1 MGSPQSADFC
11 SNCGSAVDPDDSFCS
26 NCGSAVGGSATG
38 GSTVGD
44 TAAGSTAGRSGA
56 GGSTAGQSGAS
67 GSTAGRSGLGRATA
81 SDRSLRRRVEDLTI
95 EGWEVEHDYGD
106 RVVLVD
112 RGFGSWGI
120 HAILAV
126 FTGGLGNVAYAWY
139 NYSPGADR
147 IELRSDG
154 TERYL
159 SGSGSTVDSTDA
171 SNSRDVTAKN
181 VAVSVFLAL
190 VGIAILDGVGSVAA
204 LFLGVTFVLAALF
217 TFPPTRER
225 FEDRKPVTT
234 FGRAHS
240 TDEEVVT
247 APDQPCTACSRPVGT
262 GVKRTY
268 RERTYV
274 AGIPITTNEE
284 GENVYCRSC
293 ANGDPFT
300 TTTGDDGADREKEF
314 EL

>member
-1 MGSPQSADFC
+1 MGPPQSANFC
-11 SNCGSAVDPDDSFCS
+11 SNCGSAVNPDDSFCS
-26 NCGSAVGGSATG
+26 NCGSAVGGSTVGRSKVG
-38 GSTVGD
+38 GS
-44 TAAGSTAGRSGA
+44 AADG
-56 GGSTAGQSGAS
+56 
-67 GSTAGRSGLGRATA
+67 
-81 SDRSLRRRVEDLTI
+81 RSLRRRVEDMTI

-112 RGFGSWGI
+112 RGFGSWGV

-126 FTGGLGNVAYAWY
+126 FTGGLGNVVYAWY

-147 IELRSDG
+147 VELRRDG

-159 SGSGSTVDSTDA
+159 SGGGSARNSTNSGNVNA
-171 SNSRDVTAKN
+171 RN
-181 VAVSVFLAL
+181 VAASVLFAL
-190 VGIAILDGVGSVAA
+190 VGIAILDGVGSFAA
-204 LFLGVTFVLAALF
+204 AFLGISFILAALF
-217 TFPPTRER
+217 TFPPTRKR
-225 FEDRKPVTT
+225 FEDRQSITT

-240 TDEEVVT
+240 TDETVAT
-247 APDQPCTACSRPVGT
+247 APAVPCTACSRPVGT

-300 TTTGDDGADREKEF
+300 ATGDEADREKEF

>member
-1 MGSPQSADFC
+1 MGSPPSANFC
-11 SNCGSAVDPDDSFCS
+11 SNCGSAVEPDDSFCS
-26 NCGSAVGGSATG
+26 NCGSAVGGSPTG
-38 GSTVGD
+38 GTAVGD
-44 TAAGSTAGRSGA
+44 IAA
-56 GGSTAGQSGAS
+56 GSTAGQSGAGRS
-67 GSTAGRSGLGRATA
+67 TADRSGASRSTASRFRLGGSTAG
-81 SDRSLRRRVEDLTI
+81 DRSLRRRVEDFTI
-95 EGWEVEHDYGD
+95 EGWEVEHDYGN

-112 RGFGSWGI
+112 RGFGSWGV
-120 HAILAV
+120 HAILTI

-147 IELRSDG
+147 VELRSDG

-159 SGSGSTVDSTDA
+159 SGSASADGSTDEADSG
-171 SNSRDVTAKN
+171 DVTARN
-181 VAVSVFLAL
+181 VAVSISFAL
-190 VGIAILDGVGSVAA
+190 LGISILDGVGSVAL
-204 LFLGVTFVLAALF
+204 LFLGVTFILAALF
-217 TFPPTRER
+217 TFPPTRKR
-225 FEDRKPVTT
+225 FEERKPVTT
-234 FGRAHS
+234 FGQAHS

-274 AGIPITTNEE
+274 AGIPITTTEE

-300 TTTGDDGADREKEF
+300 TTGDETEREKEF

>member
-1 MGSPQSADFC
+1 MGSSQPANFC
-11 SNCGSAVDPDDSFCS
+11 SNCGSAVNPGDAFCS
-26 NCGSAVGGSATG
+26 NCGSAVGGPAVG
-38 GSTVGD
+38 EST
-44 TAAGSTAGRSGA
+44 TSGLA
-56 GGSTAGQSGAS
+56 VGGSTAS
-67 GSTAGRSGLGRATA
+67 GSAVGGSGVGRSGVGGSATGRSAR
-81 SDRSLRRRVEDLTI
+81 DGQSLRRRVEDLTI

-112 RGFGSWGI
+112 RGFGSWGV

-159 SGSGSTVDSTDA
+159 SD
-171 SNSRDVTAKN
+171 SNSGGDETEFGNSDAKT
-181 VAVSVFLAL
+181 VAASVFFAL
-190 VGIAILDGVGSVAA
+190 VGIAILDGVSSVAA
-204 LFLGVTFVLAALF
+204 LFLGISFILAALF

-225 FEDRKPVTT
+225 LRDRKPVTT

-274 AGIPITTNEE
+274 AGVPITTTDE

-300 TTTGDDGADREKEF
+300 TTSDEVDRETEF